1 LGFPRIHSSAMRVL
15 VQRILR
21 AVAEVDGVVESRV
34 GAGLL
39 VYVGFRRGENVAK
52 VEKLA
57 KTIAKLHLFPELADP
72 EKVFSSSV
80 VDNGFEILVAA
91 QPSLCVDFDK
101 QVPRAAAPIDS
112 AEAKT
117 AFNAFVRAL
126 QAEYQEEM
134 VVAAPLSPLLQ
145 VESSGDGPGMYMFDT
160 DAPSSAD
167 APATRATVTSVKQ
180 ETTALEPTIASV
192 TAALCRVPSL
202 KGSKATLESC
212 RIFRVFSMKKFRASL
227 ADAGQTES
235 DDFAEA
241 LDAAGSFF
249 SRTQQAQITDWT
261 GLAITASP
269 EEAAAAPAA
278 EDAGDDDFEADE
290 ADAEAA
296 DGLAQSL
303 AELRGEVSGQR
314 FAANADKAA
323 RRPDWR
329 GRAAP
334 NTPAGTHASTWANSR
349 FGGQNAAPW
358 QGKGKGKGNRPPGR
372 SYGIASLDEANRLH
386 GNDGSAYEYGQLMR
400 VSDKNV
406 HVAKKELDDDDVA
419 GAGAKRRAP
428 TSTGGGFKRP
438 KGTPTIA
445 PMCPD
450 AANPLDEL

>member
-1 LGFPRIHSSAMRVL
+1 M
-15 VQRILR
+15 R
-21 AVAEVDGVVESRV
+21 AVAEVDGLVESRI
-34 GAGLL
+34 GSGLI
-39 VYVGFRRGENVAK
+39 VYVGLRRGENVAK

-57 KTIAKLHLFPELADP
+57 KTIAKLHLFPELSDP
-72 EKVFSSSV
+72 DKAFSSSV
-80 VDNGFEILVAA
+80 IDNGFEILVAA
-91 QPSLCVDFDK
+91 QPSLCVGFDK
-101 QVPRAAAPIDS
+101 QTPKAATAIDS
-112 AEAKT
+112 ADAKT

-160 DAPSSAD
+160 DAPVVSGD
-167 APATRATVTSVKQ
+167 AAASRAIGMSVKQ
-180 ETTALEPTIASV
+180 EGSALEPNIASV
-192 TAALCRVPSL
+192 TEALRRVPMF

-227 ADAGQTES
+227 ADAGQMES
-235 DDFAEA
+235 DEFAEA
-241 LDAAGSFF
+241 LDTAGPFF
-249 SRTQQAQITDWT
+249 SRTQQTQITEWT

-269 EEAAAAPAA
+269 EEPAAAVAA
-278 EDAGDDDFEADE
+278 EEGDDDFEADE

-303 AELRGEVSGQR
+303 AELRGEVSGKR
-314 FAANADKAA
+314 FAANSDKAA

-334 NTPAGTHASTWANSR
+334 NTPAGAHASAWGNSR
-349 FGGQNAAPW
+349 FGQNAPW
-358 QGKGKGKGNRPPGR
+358 QAKGNGKGHRPAGR
-372 SYGIASLDEANRLH
+372 AIGGIVSLDEANRLH

-400 VSDKNV
+400 VSDRQV
-406 HVAKKELDDDDVA
+406 HVAKKELDDDEV

-428 TSTGGGFKRP
+428 ASSGNGFKRP

-445 PMCPD
+445 PMCPS

>member
-1 LGFPRIHSSAMRVL
+1 

-21 AVAEVDGVVESRV
+21 AVAEVEGVVESRV

-39 VYVGFRRGENVAK
+39 VHVGFRRGENVAK

-57 KTIAKLHLFPELADP
+57 KMIAKLHVFPELGDP
-72 EKVFSSSV
+72 EKAFSSSV

-91 QPSLCVDFDK
+91 QPSLCAGFDK
-101 QVPRAAAPIDS
+101 ETPRAVAPIDS

-117 AFNAFVRAL
+117 VFNAFVRAL

-160 DAPSSAD
+160 DAPTD
-167 APATRATVTSVKQ
+167 APATRAMPVNVKQ
-180 ETTALEPTIASV
+180 ETTALEPTITSV
-192 TAALCRVPSL
+192 TEALRRVPSF

-227 ADAGQTES
+227 ADAGQMES
-235 DDFAEA
+235 DEFAEA
-241 LDAAGSFF
+241 LDGAGSFF

-261 GLAITASP
+261 GLTITASLD
-269 EEAAAAPAA
+269 ESTAAPAA

-296 DGLAQSL
+296 DSLAQSL

-334 NTPAGTHASTWANSR
+334 NTPAGNHANTWANSR
-349 FGGQNAAPW
+349 FGQNAPW

-406 HVAKKELDDDDVA
+406 HVAKKELDDDDA

-428 TSTGGGFKRP
+428 TSNGSGFKRP

-445 PMCPD
+445 PMCPE

>member
-1 LGFPRIHSSAMRVL
+1 MRVL
-15 VQRILR
+15 VQRVLR
-21 AVAEVDGVVESRV
+21 ATVEVDGLVESRI
-34 GAGLL
+34 GSGLL
-39 VYVGFRRGENVAK
+39 VYVGLRKGENVAK

-57 KTIAKLHLFPELADP
+57 KNVAKLHLFPELADP

-80 VDNGFEILVAA
+80 IDNGYEILVVA
-91 QPSLCVDFDK
+91 QPSLCAGFDK
-101 QVPRAAAPIDS
+101 QTPKAASAIDS
-112 AEAKT
+112 AETKT
-117 AFNAFVRAL
+117 VFNAFVRAL

-145 VESSGDGPGMYMFDT
+145 VESSGDGPGMYMFDS
-160 DAPSSAD
+160 DASAVASD
-167 APATRATVTSVKQ
+167 SAASRSLAMSVKQ
-180 ETTALEPTIASV
+180 ETSALEPTIESV
-192 TAALCRVPSL
+192 TEALRRVPML

-227 ADAGQTES
+227 ADAGQAES
-235 DDFAEA
+235 DEFAEA
-241 LDAAGSFF
+241 LDSAGSFF
-249 SRTQQAQITDWT
+249 SRTQQAQITEWT

-269 EEAAAAPAA
+269 EDPVVSAAV
-278 EDAGDDDFEADE
+278 EDAAGGADDFEADD

-296 DGLAQSL
+296 DHLAQSL
-303 AELRGEVSGQR
+303 AELRGEVAETR

-334 NTPAGTHASTWANSR
+334 NTPAGAHASAWNNSR
-349 FGGQNAAPW
+349 FGKGAPW
-358 QGKGKGKGNRPPGR
+358 QSKGQGKGYRPPGR

-386 GNDGSAYEYGQLMR
+386 GNDGSQFEYGQLMR
-400 VSDKNV
+400 VSDRQV
-406 HVAKKELDDDDVA
+406 HVAKKELDDDESPA
-419 GAGAKRRAP
+419 AKRRA
-428 TSTGGGFKRP
+428 TASNVGVKRP